1 MVFFDFTDAFGSV
14 DRKCLL
20 YKMAKDFGITGK
32 LYLHVASFLTD
43 RMAKVKINGHFG
55 DWLKSLFGTSA
66 GTNLGPLLFIMYLH
80 DVPDSIFPKFANDL
94 VSIAL
99 DSDVLRITK
108 VLQQAVDELVN
119 CSRRWGMVLNSL
131 THCCA

>member
-1 MVFFDFTDAFGSV
+1 
-14 DRKCLL
+14 
-20 YKMAKDFGITGK
+20 
-32 LYLHVASFLTD
+32 
-43 RMAKVKINGHFG
+43 MAKVKINGHFG

-94 VSIAL
+94 VSIAV

-119 CSRRWGMVLNSL
+119 WSRRWGMVLNSL